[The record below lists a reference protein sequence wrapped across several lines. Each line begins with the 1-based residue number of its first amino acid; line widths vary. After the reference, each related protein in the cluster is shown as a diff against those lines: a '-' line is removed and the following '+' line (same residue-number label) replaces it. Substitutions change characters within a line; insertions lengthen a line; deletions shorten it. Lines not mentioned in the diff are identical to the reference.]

1 MNVKWSKSQITKLRS
16 GARKATKATLNL
28 LLNLIFNCNDEV
40 AFSET
45 LLSTKS
51 KVSNLGKPFANA
63 LWANINLSKTHLYN
77 IGLPGGFTGRLF

>member
-28 LLNLIFNCNDEV
+28 LLNLIFNCNDVV

-45 LLSTKS
+45 LLSTKA
-51 KVSNLGKPFANA
+51 KV
-63 LWANINLSKTHLYN
+63 
-77 IGLPGGFTGRLF
+77 